1 MSRFVAL
8 TKALLKTSG
17 ESFGQGT
24 NKIKNFLLIIL
35 LIACFIPV
43 AILIGAFVE
52 KFYEVLKTIGQE
64 GLILDMGFSLSCA
77 VIFFLGIF
85 YIIGTFYFSMDIE
98 NLLPLPFKASQILGA
113 KLAVVV
119 VYEYITQLVIFL
131 PIIISYGIKSNA
143 SILYYLY
150 NIIIYITI
158 PIIPLI
164 AAAILV
170 MVIMRFSN
178 IAKNK
183 DRFKLIG
190 GVIAIVI
197 GIGANIVVQN
207 AAKTLSDPSQM
218 QRLVM
223 EGNNSLINA
232 TSRLFPSSKFAT
244 IAVLECGNLQGLFN
258 LIIFVLITA
267 IAVVIF
273 IILGNILYFKGVIGI
288 SQTSTKRIVLSGE
301 QFAKATS
308 QNSVFKAYVLKEIKL
323 LFRTPAYFINCVIL
337 NFLWPIFLLIPM
349 FTNVGNGKEIEMFLK
364 AISNPSMYPLGLAI
378 VTVFIVFVSSVN
390 GITATAISREGS
402 HIYFSKYV
410 PINYITQIM
419 AKVFTGFI
427 MGTISMIMLILVTL
441 IIIKLPMILIILIA
455 IIGLIAILFS
465 NFVGIIIDLNNPK
478 LQWDS
483 EQKAVKQNLN
493 VLITL
498 IPCLV
503 FSGITVFFVY
513 FFKFNL
519 VNTAILLVALYGV
532 VDLILYKFLKS
543 NASKLYSNL

>member
-1 MSRFVAL
+1 MSRFIAL
-8 TKALLKTSG
+8 TKVLLKTSG
-17 ESFGQGT
+17 ESLGKGT
-24 NKIKNFLLIIL
+24 NKIKNLLLTIVV
-35 LIACFIPV
+35 IACFIPI
-43 AILIGAFVE
+43 AIVIGAFVG

-77 VIFFLGIF
+77 IIFFLGIF
-85 YIIGTFYFSMDIE
+85 YIIGTFYFSMDVE
-98 NLLPLPFKASQILGA
+98 NLLPLPFRASQILGA

-119 VYEYITQLVIFL
+119 VYEYVTQLVIFL
-131 PIIISYGIKSNA
+131 PIIISYGIKSSA
-143 SILYYLY
+143 SALYYLY
-150 NIIIYITI
+150 NIVIYITI

-197 GIGANIVVQN
+197 GLGANIVLQN
-207 AAKTLSDPSQM
+207 ATKALSDPSQM
-218 QRLVM
+218 QKIIM
-223 EGNNSLINA
+223 EGNNSLVNA

-244 IAVLECGNLQGLFN
+244 IAALECGNLQGLFN

-267 IAVVIF
+267 IAVVVF

-288 SQTSTKRIVLSGE
+288 SQAATKRRELSGE
-301 QFAKATS
+301 QFVKATS
-308 QNSVFKAYVLKEIKL
+308 QNSVFKAYVQKEVKL
-323 LFRTPAYFINCVIL
+323 LFRTPAYFINCVII
-337 NFLWPIFLLIPM
+337 NFLLPIFLLIPM
-349 FTNVGNGKEIEMFLK
+349 FTNVGNGEELKMFLK
-364 AISNPSMYPLGLAI
+364 AINNPSMYPLGLAI
-378 VTVFIVFVSSVN
+378 VIAFIVFVACAN

-402 HIYFSKYV
+402 NVYFSKYV

-427 MGTISMIMLILVTL
+427 MGTISMIMLILVAL
-441 IIIKLPMILIILIA
+441 IIIKLPITLIILIA
-455 IIGLIAILFS
+455 IIGLFAILFS

-493 VLITL
+493 VLITW
-498 IPCLV
+498 IPCLA
-503 FSGITVFFVY
+503 FSGLIVFVVY
-513 FFKFNL
+513 FLKLNL
-519 VNTAILLVALYGV
+519 VNTVILLVTLYGL
-532 VDLILYKFLKS
+532 VDLILYKLLK
-543 NASKLYSNL
+543 NKASKFYGNF

>member
-1 MSRFVAL
+1 MSRFIAL

-17 ESFGQGT
+17 ESFGKGT
-24 NKIKNFLLIIL
+24 NKIKNFLLTIL
-35 LIACFIPV
+35 VIACFIPIAVVIGSFV
-43 AILIGAFVE
+43 A

-64 GLILDMGFSLSCA
+64 GIILNMGFSLSCA

-98 NLLPLPFKASQILGA
+98 NLLPLPFRASQILGA

-131 PIIISYGIKSNA
+131 PIIISYGIKSSA

-170 MVIMRFSN
+170 MIIMRFSN

-197 GIGANIVVQN
+197 GMGINIVLQN
-207 AAKTLSDPSQM
+207 AAKALSDPIKM
-218 QRLVM
+218 QKLIM
-223 EGNNSLINA
+223 EGNNSLVNA
-232 TSRLFPSSKFAT
+232 TSSLFPSSKFAT
-244 IAVLECGNLQGLFN
+244 IAALEYGNLHGFFN
-258 LIIFVLITA
+258 LIMFILITV

-288 SQTSTKRIVLSGE
+288 SQAATKRRTISGE
-301 QFAKATS
+301 QFVKATS

-323 LFRTPAYFINCVIL
+323 LFRTPAYFLNCVII
-337 NFLWPIFLLIPM
+337 NFLLPVFLLIPM
-349 FTNVGNGKEIEMFLK
+349 FTNVGNDKEIEMFLK
-364 AISNPSMYPLGLAI
+364 AINNPSMYPLGLAVI
-378 VTVFIVFVSSVN
+378 IVFIVFVACTN

-402 HIYFSKYV
+402 NIYFSKYV

-427 MGTISMIMLILVTL
+427 MGTISMIMLLLVAL
-441 IIIKLPMILIILIA
+441 IIKLPITLIILIA
-455 IIGLIAILFS
+455 IVGLIAILFS

-493 VLITL
+493 LLITWV
-498 IPCLV
+498 PCLA
-503 FSGITVFFVY
+503 FSGLTVFVVY
-513 FFKFNL
+513 FFKLNL
-519 VNTAILLVALYGV
+519 VNTSIFLSALYGV

-543 NASKLYSNL
+543 KASKFYSNF

>member
-1 MSRFVAL
+1 MSRFIAL

-17 ESFGQGT
+17 ESFGKGT
-24 NKIKNFLLIIL
+24 NKIKNFLLTIL
-35 LIACFIPV
+35 VIACFIPIAV
-43 AILIGAFVE
+43 VIGSFVG
-52 KFYEVLKTIGQE
+52 KFYEALKTIGQE
-64 GLILDMGFSLSCA
+64 GIILNMGFSLSCA

-98 NLLPLPFKASQILGA
+98 NLLPLPFRASQILGA

-131 PIIISYGIKSNA
+131 PIIISYGIKSSA

-170 MVIMRFSN
+170 MIIMRFSN

-190 GVIAIVI
+190 GVIAIAI
-197 GIGANIVVQN
+197 GMGINIVLQN
-207 AAKTLSDPSQM
+207 AAKALSDPIKM
-218 QRLVM
+218 QKLIM
-223 EGNNSLINA
+223 EGNNSLVNA
-232 TSRLFPSSKFAT
+232 TSNLFPSSKFAT
-244 IAVLECGNLQGLFN
+244 IAALKYGNLHGFFN
-258 LIIFVLITA
+258 LIMFILITV

-288 SQTSTKRIVLSGE
+288 SQATTKRRTLSGE
-301 QFAKATS
+301 QFVKATS

-323 LFRTPAYFINCVIL
+323 LFRTPAYFLNCVII
-337 NFLWPIFLLIPM
+337 NFLLPVFLLIPM
-349 FTNVGNGKEIEMFLK
+349 FTNIGNDKEIEMFLK
-364 AISNPSMYPLGLAI
+364 AINNPSMYPLGLAVI
-378 VTVFIVFVSSVN
+378 IVFIVFVACTN

-402 HIYFSKYV
+402 NIYFSKYV

-427 MGTISMIMLILVTL
+427 MGTISMIMLLLVAL
-441 IIIKLPMILIILIA
+441 IIKLPIALILLIA
-455 IIGLIAILFS
+455 IVGLIAILFS

-493 VLITL
+493 LLITWV
-498 IPCLV
+498 PCLA
-503 FSGITVFFVY
+503 FSGFTVFVVY
-513 FFKFNL
+513 FFKLNL
-519 VNTAILLVALYGV
+519 VNTSIFLTTLYGV

-543 NASKLYSNL
+543 KASKFYRNF

>member
-1 MSRFVAL
+1 MSRFIAL

-17 ESFGQGT
+17 ESFGKGT
-24 NKIKNFLLIIL
+24 NKIKNFLLMIL
-35 LIACFIPV
+35 VIACFIPIAVVIGSFV
-43 AILIGAFVE
+43 A

-64 GLILDMGFSLSCA
+64 GIILNMGFSLSCA

-98 NLLPLPFKASQILGA
+98 NLLPLPFRASQILGA

-131 PIIISYGIKSNA
+131 PIIISYGIKSSA

-170 MVIMRFSN
+170 MIIMRFSN

-190 GVIAIVI
+190 GIIAIVI
-197 GIGANIVVQN
+197 GMGTNIVLQN
-207 AAKTLSDPSQM
+207 AAKALSDPIKM
-218 QRLVM
+218 QKLIM
-223 EGNNSLINA
+223 EGNNSLVNA
-232 TSRLFPSSKFAT
+232 TSSLFPSSKFAT
-244 IAVLECGNLQGLFN
+244 IAALEYGNLHGFFN
-258 LIIFVLITA
+258 LIMFILITV

-288 SQTSTKRIVLSGE
+288 SQAATKRRTLSGE
-301 QFAKATS
+301 QFVKATS

-323 LFRTPAYFINCVIL
+323 LFRTPAYFLNCVII
-337 NFLWPIFLLIPM
+337 NFLLPVFLLIPM
-349 FTNVGNGKEIEMFLK
+349 FTNVGNDKEIEMFLK
-364 AISNPSMYPLGLAI
+364 AINNPSMYPLGLAVI
-378 VTVFIVFVSSVN
+378 IVFIVFVACTN

-402 HIYFSKYV
+402 NIYFSKYV

-427 MGTISMIMLILVTL
+427 MGTISMIMLLLVAL
-441 IIIKLPMILIILIA
+441 IIKLPITLILLIA
-455 IIGLIAILFS
+455 IVGLIAILFS

-493 VLITL
+493 LLITWV
-498 IPCLV
+498 PCLA
-503 FSGITVFFVY
+503 FSGLTVFVVY

-519 VNTAILLVALYGV
+519 VNTSIFLTALYGV

-543 NASKLYSNL
+543 KASKFYSNF

>member
-1 MSRFVAL
+1 MSRFIAL

-17 ESFGQGT
+17 ESFGKGT
-24 NKIKNFLLIIL
+24 NKIKNFLLTIL
-35 LIACFIPV
+35 VIACFIPIAV
-43 AILIGAFVE
+43 VIGSFVG
-52 KFYEVLKTIGQE
+52 KFYEALKTIGQE
-64 GLILDMGFSLSCA
+64 GIILNMGFSLSCA

-98 NLLPLPFKASQILGA
+98 NLLPLPFRASQILGA

-131 PIIISYGIKSNA
+131 PIIISYGIKSSA

-170 MVIMRFSN
+170 MIIMRFSN

-197 GIGANIVVQN
+197 GMGTNVVLQN
-207 AAKTLSDPSQM
+207 AAKALSDPIKM
-218 QRLVM
+218 QKLIM
-223 EGNNSLINA
+223 EGNNSLVNA
-232 TSRLFPSSKFAT
+232 TSSLFPSSKFAT
-244 IAVLECGNLQGLFN
+244 IAVLEYGNLHGFFN
-258 LIIFVLITA
+258 LIMFILITV

-288 SQTSTKRIVLSGE
+288 SQAATKRRALSGE
-301 QFAKATS
+301 QFVKATS

-323 LFRTPAYFINCVIL
+323 LFRTPAYFLNCVII
-337 NFLWPIFLLIPM
+337 NFLLPVFLLIPM
-349 FTNVGNGKEIEMFLK
+349 FTNVGNDKEIEMFLK
-364 AISNPSMYPLGLAI
+364 AINNPTMYPLGLAVI
-378 VTVFIVFVSSVN
+378 IVFIVFVACTN

-402 HIYFSKYV
+402 NIYFSKYV

-427 MGTISMIMLILVTL
+427 MGSISMIMLLLVAL
-441 IIIKLPMILIILIA
+441 IIKLPITLILLIA
-455 IIGLIAILFS
+455 IVGLIAILFS

-493 VLITL
+493 LLITWV
-498 IPCLV
+498 PCLA
-503 FSGITVFFVY
+503 FSGLTVFVVY

-519 VNTAILLVALYGV
+519 VNTSIFLTALYGV

-543 NASKLYSNL
+543 KASKFYSNF